1 MKSLQKRATVGV
13 IVVLGVGLA
22 FLLRNLGMGIGT
34 GNGDDAGDLS
44 NAQSNTTAVKVDILG
59 DAAPE
64 IPKQPALPETREES
78 IPLPDTSQLVTIII
92 EEKHYLLGTNSTP
105 PKSVKK
111 IGLAE
116 ALEII
121 KQTKGDKQGIRCR
134 IFYLGTSL
142 PSAETELNNQL
153 KELGLEQ
160 SDIYIEQ
167 HTLELK

>member
-1 MKSLQKRATVGV
+1 MKSLQRRAAVGAVLV
-13 IVVLGVGLA
+13 IGIGLA

-34 GNGDDAGDLS
+34 GNGNDAGTVA
-44 NAQSNTTAVKVDILG
+44 NIQSNSSPVKADIVG
-59 DAAPE
+59 DMAPE
-64 IPKQPALPETREES
+64 KTEPSTNTTSKEEAVV
-78 IPLPDTSQLVTIII
+78 LPDTSQLVTLIV

-111 IGLAE
+111 IELAN

-121 KQTKGDKQGIRCR
+121 KQAKGNEQGIRCR
-134 IFYLGTSL
+134 IFYLGSSL

-160 SDIYIEQ
+160 SEIYIEQ
-167 HTLELK
+167 RVLDLK

>member
-1 MKSLQKRATVGV
+1 MKSLQRRAAVGAV
-13 IVVLGVGLA
+13 LVVGIGLA

-34 GNGDDAGDLS
+34 GNGNNAGTVA
-44 NAQSNTTAVKVDILG
+44 NIQSNSSPVKADIVGDMAPEKTEPSTNTASKEETAV
-59 DAAPE
+59 
-64 IPKQPALPETREES
+64 
-78 IPLPDTSQLVTIII
+78 LPDTSQLVTLIV

-111 IGLAE
+111 IELAN

-121 KQTKGDKQGIRCR
+121 KQTKGNEQGIRCR
-134 IFYLGTSL
+134 IFYLGSSL

-160 SDIYIEQ
+160 SEIYIEQ
-167 HTLELK
+167 RVLDLK

>member
-1 MKSLQKRATVGV
+1 MKSLQKRATVGA
-13 IVVLGVGLA
+13 ILVLGVGLA

-34 GNGDDAGDLS
+34 GNGNDAGDLS
-44 NAQSNTTAVKVDILG
+44 NAQSNTSAVKVDILG

-64 IPKQPALPETREES
+64 MPKQPASTNSKEEA
-78 IPLPDTSQLVTIII
+78 IPLPDTSQLVTIIV

-111 IGLAE
+111 IELAD

-121 KQTKGDKQGIRCR
+121 KKTKGDKQGIRCK
-134 IFYLGTSL
+134 IYYLGSSL

-153 KELGLEQ
+153 KELGLNPSE
-160 SDIYIEQ
+160 IYIEQ
-167 HTLELK
+167 RVLELK

>member
-59 DAAPE
+59 DAAPG
-64 IPKQPALPETREES
+64 IPKQPASTETREEA

-111 IGLAE
+111 IELAE

-160 SDIYIEQ
+160 SEIYIEQ
-167 HTLELK
+167 RTLELK

>member
-1 MKSLQKRATVGV
+1 MKSLQKRATVGA
-13 IVVLGVGLA
+13 ILVVGVGLA

-44 NAQSNTTAVKVDILG
+44 NAQSNSSTEKVDIIG

-64 IPKQPALPETREES
+64 MPKQTTSTDTKQEA
-78 IPLPDTSQLVTIII
+78 IPLPDTSQLVTIIV

-105 PKSVKK
+105 PQSVKK
-111 IGLAE
+111 IELTD

-121 KQTKGDKQGIRCR
+121 KQAKGDNQGIRCR
-134 IFYLGTSL
+134 IFYFGSSL

-153 KELGLEQ
+153 KEVGLDQ
-160 SDIYIEQ
+160 SEIYIEQ
-167 HTLELK
+167 RVLK